1 MDHSYK
7 DSNEASRSK
16 CEFREILFIKAGGT
30 GGWKK
35 YRSEEGKFSLEY
47 TEIKVNIHMQMF
59 NRYSKQR
66 GSSRI

>member
-16 CEFREILFIKAGGT
+16 CEFREVLFIKAGAT
-30 GGWKK
+30 GGWKR
-35 YRSEEGKFSLEY
+35 YRGEEGKFGLEY
-47 TEIKVNIHMQMF
+47 TEIKVKIHMQMF

-66 GSSRI
+66 RSSRI